1 MLMSKQHIFLFVCVS
16 LLLMSAVAFGQSMT
30 VAPLPANSKQLTQ
43 WDTEI
48 NLDTIDQ
55 EKLPRIVTGGLLA
68 SANISNFMIFQKG
81 NIFSS
86 NMKVGAGLGGFV
98 DFTVTK
104 HFAIQGRLILTAE
117 QNRFK
122 DTEAYNQLWAL
133 GVEIPVLLLARFGN
147 LDEGY
152 LSFGGGA
159 YTHFNYASNLGQKG
173 AEIYKLHDNHFG
185 LTTSLTYEF
194 PIGIQVMANY
204 FVSLTDIISF
214 NKQNAAAATAVQ
226 GIYPQRVELGLAYRW
241 RTKQQR

>member
-30 VAPLPANSKQLTQ
+30 VAPLPANSKPLTQ

-68 SANISNFMIFQKG
+68 SANISNFMIFQKA

-159 YTHFNYASNLGQKG
+159 YTHFNYASNLGQK
-173 AEIYKLHDNHFG
+173 
-185 LTTSLTYEF
+185 
-194 PIGIQVMANY
+194 ANY

>member
-1 MLMSKQHIFLFVCVS
+1 MTKQHIILVGIWLI
-16 LLLMSAVAFGQSMT
+16 LLSASAFGQSMT
-30 VAPLPANSKQLTQ
+30 MAPLPANSKPLTQ

-68 SANISNFMIFQKG
+68 SANISNFMIFQNG
-81 NIFSS
+81 NLFSS

-133 GVEIPVLLLARFGN
+133 GVNIPVLLLARFGN
-147 LDEGY
+147 LEGGY

-185 LTTSLTYEF
+185 LTTTITYEF
-194 PIGIQVMANY
+194 PIGIQVLANY

-214 NKQNAAAATAVQ
+214 NKKNAAAASSVQ

-241 RTKQQR
+241 RTGQQR

>member
-1 MLMSKQHIFLFVCVS
+1 MTKQHIILVGIWLI
-16 LLLMSAVAFGQSMT
+16 LLSASAFGQSLT
-30 VAPLPANSKQLTQ
+30 VTPLPANSKPLTQ

-68 SANISNFMIFQKG
+68 STNISNFMIFQNG
-81 NIFSS
+81 NLFSS

-133 GVEIPVLLLARFGN
+133 GVNIPVLLLARFGN
-147 LDEGY
+147 LEGGY

-185 LTTSLTYEF
+185 LTTTITYEF

-214 NKQNAAAATAVQ
+214 NKKNAAAASSVQ

>member
-1 MLMSKQHIFLFVCVS
+1 MTKQHIILVGIWLI
-16 LLLMSAVAFGQSMT
+16 LLSASAFGQSLT
-30 VAPLPANSKQLTQ
+30 VTPLHANSKPLTQ

-68 SANISNFMIFQKG
+68 SANISNFMIFQNG
-81 NIFSS
+81 NLFSS

-133 GVEIPVLLLARFGN
+133 GVNIPVLLLARFGN
-147 LDEGY
+147 LEGGY

-185 LTTSLTYEF
+185 LTTTITYEF

-214 NKQNAAAATAVQ
+214 NKKNAAAASSVQ